1 MPDQRLIRRFEWG
14 LLGLI
19 ILIEI
24 LGLIVLYSAINAG
37 SDSPDYRLI
46 IKQAFWHCSGMSV
59 MAVSFLFDYKSLNRW
74 APAIYGVC
82 IAMLVGVLLFGKYAG
97 GSKRWLALGPVSVQP
112 SEMVKIAVIIM
123 LSRYYAKFANSK
135 GLTLPELIKPMVIIG
150 IPFLLI
156 VKQPDLGTAM
166 VVLLIAASIT
176 VFVKIERRSFIYLI
190 AAAATAVPMLW
201 FSLKGY
207 QKQRILTFLNP
218 DRDPLGAGYH
228 IIQSKIA
235 IGAGMLSGR
244 GLGKGAQN
252 SLAFLPEQHT
262 DFIFSVLA
270 EELGFTGSVFVILMF
285 LMLII
290 WGLNIAYSCREPFGT
305 ILSFGVTFMIFWQA
319 VINIGMVMGLM
330 PVVGVPLPL
339 ISYGG
344 SSVVT
349 IIICIGILMN
359 VSMRR
364 FTME

>member
-1 MPDQRLIRRFEWG
+1 MPDHRLIRRFEWG
-14 LLGLI
+14 LLGLV

-24 LGLIVLYSAINAG
+24 LGLIILYSAVNAG
-37 SDSPDYRLI
+37 AASPDYRLI
-46 IKQAFWHCSGMSV
+46 FRQTFWHVTGLTV
-59 MAVSFLFDYKSLNRW
+59 TGISFLFDYKSLDRW
-74 APAIYGVC
+74 AHVIYGIC

-112 SEMVKIAVIIM
+112 SEMVKIAVVIM

-135 GLTLPELIKPMVIIG
+135 GFTLTELLKPMVIIG
-150 IPFLLI
+150 IPFFLI
-156 VKQPDLGTAM
+156 VRQPDLGTAM
-166 VVLLIAASIT
+166 VVLLIAGSIT

-190 AAAATAVPMLW
+190 ITAATAVPMLW
-201 FSLKGY
+201 FCLKGY

-235 IGAGMLSGR
+235 IGSGMLSGR

-270 EELGFTGSVFVILMF
+270 EELGFTGSLFVILMF

-290 WGLNIAYSCREPFGT
+290 WGLNIAYSCRDSFGT
-305 ILSFGVTFMIFWQA
+305 ILSFGVTFMIFW
-319 VINIGMVMGLM
+319 
-330 PVVGVPLPL
+330 
-339 ISYGG
+339 
-344 SSVVT
+344 
-349 IIICIGILMN
+349 
-359 VSMRR
+359 
-364 FTME
+364 